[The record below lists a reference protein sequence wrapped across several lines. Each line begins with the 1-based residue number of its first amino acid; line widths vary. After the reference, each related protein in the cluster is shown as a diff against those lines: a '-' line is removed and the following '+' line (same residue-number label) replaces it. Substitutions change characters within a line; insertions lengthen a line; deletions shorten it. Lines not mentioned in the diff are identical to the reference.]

1 MTRALTKAD
10 FERALSELAEADPA
24 LARIGAE
31 FGPPPRRRRDQGFAT
46 VVLLILE
53 QQVSLASADAT
64 FARLSAAAG
73 VVEPDRI
80 LALGEEKLRQA
91 GLSRQKARYVEG
103 LAHAVAAGTIDF
115 RRIAR
120 SDDQTARDALVALK
134 GIGTWTADI
143 YLLSALQRP
152 DIWPARDLALQV
164 AAHEI
169 KALDARPDEATLV
182 EIGEAWRPWRS
193 VAARLLWHYY
203 LNTVRNKRAKPA
215 KPTAR
220 PAAKLTAKPKEA

>member
-10 FERALSELAEADPA
+10 FERALCELSEADAA
-24 LARIGAE
+24 LARITAD

-53 QQVSLASADAT
+53 QQVSLASAEAT
-64 FARLSAAAG
+64 YARLSAAAG
-73 VVEPDRI
+73 DVAPERI
-80 LALGEEKLRQA
+80 LALGEDRLRRL
-91 GLSRQKARYVEG
+91 GLSRQKARYVEN
-103 LAHAVAAGTIDF
+103 LAHAVIGGTIDF

-120 SDDQTARDALVALK
+120 ADDQTAREALVALK
-134 GIGTWTADI
+134 GVGTWTADI

-169 KALDARPDEATLV
+169 KELDARPDEAVLV

-203 LNTVRNKRAKPA
+203 RNAVRNRRAA
-215 KPTAR
+215 PTKSA
-220 PAAKLTAKPKEA
+220 EA